1 MGNGSVKPPAL
12 GLQLLACRVSVLVVE
27 GSGVLPLNNLYIPD
41 AARSTGTVG
50 NPVNWDAGLPD
61 GELVCIILLL

>member
-1 MGNGSVKPPAL
+1 MGNASVKPPAL

-41 AARSTGTVG
+41 AARSTGIVG
-50 NPVNWDAGLPD
+50 NAVNWGPGHPD